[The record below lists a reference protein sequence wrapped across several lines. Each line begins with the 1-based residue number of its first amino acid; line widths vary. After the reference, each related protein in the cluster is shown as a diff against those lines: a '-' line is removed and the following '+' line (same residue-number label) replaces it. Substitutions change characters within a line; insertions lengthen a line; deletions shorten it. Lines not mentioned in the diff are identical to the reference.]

1 MLGDKVEEWDIV
13 QQNEL
18 QHERSAIPLHECM
31 NDLFFYYCFVCLF
44 VFWLSASTQEMV
56 NSVTNGFKKKQN
68 MAQKVWD
75 LLLSM
80 VIMKEWLITLKQVKK
95 WIFSRLSFGVWSTYL
110 VVSQWTGR
118 KSEEEQATGQ
128 NSPLLPGPSQANL
141 SIAELWSHSRRSTD
155 KTDAWKECG
164 L

>member
-1 MLGDKVEEWDIV
+1 MSYSMKD
-13 QQNEL
+13 L
-18 QHERSAIPLHECM
+18 QFLYM
-31 NDLFFYYCFVCLF
+31 NAWMTCFFITVLFVC
-44 VFWLSASTQEMV
+44 WLLASTQEMV
-56 NSVTNGFKKKQN
+56 NSDTNGFKKKQN
-68 MAQKVWD
+68 MAQKVWV
-75 LLLSM
+75 LWLSM

-110 VVSQWTGR
+110 VVSQWTGG